1 MTGTVAHDVLRAW
14 DRAEFYVVGVNASS
28 SAATASPGLLRG
40 PKEGVNMLVFRRS
53 VSVLFLA
60 GLACAAP
67 TRPDGRP
74 TLGEE
79 FVLAVGESAEVAG
92 TNLVITFREVLDDSR
107 CPSDALILCVW
118 EGDASVT
125 VRAQAALNEPGDLE
139 LHTNNQFE
147 ISRRYVGFEIRLV
160 ELDPYPATTDPTPE
174 ENYRLKL
181 AVTRA
186 D

>member
-1 MTGTVAHDVLRAW
+1 MLIFR
-14 DRAEFYVVGVNASS
+14 SS
-28 SAATASPGLLRG
+28 I
-40 PKEGVNMLVFRRS
+40 
-53 VSVLFLA
+53 SVLFLA
-60 GLACAAP
+60 GLACAGPETTTGP
-67 TRPDGRP
+67 TASVRT

-139 LHTNNQFE
+139 LHTNSQFE

-174 ENYRLKL
+174 EDYRLKL
-181 AVTRA
+181 AVTRT